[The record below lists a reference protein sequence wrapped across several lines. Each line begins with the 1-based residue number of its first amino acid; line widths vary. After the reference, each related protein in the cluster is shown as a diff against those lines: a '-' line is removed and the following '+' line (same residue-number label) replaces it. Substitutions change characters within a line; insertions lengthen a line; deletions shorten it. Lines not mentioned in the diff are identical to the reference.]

1 MPKTQTDKYIVARCL
16 NGHPD
21 DYRLLVRRYHAV
33 LHAHLI
39 GQLQNRD
46 MAEEAVQE
54 VLVRSYFNL
63 SKLRKRENFFSWM
76 LGVGNR
82 VVKEK
87 LRENRQ
93 RHEHLQQLSIQS
105 DSRKGSYDYRLVQ
118 AIGRLDDCYKEL
130 ILLRFYGGFSCSEI
144 AKQLS
149 SPLGTVTKQLSRA
162 YSLLKEELSQAKDEY
177 EV

>member
-1 MPKTQTDKYIVARCL
+1 MPKTQTDKQIVNRCL

-33 LHAHLI
+33 LHAHLV

-46 MAEEAVQE
+46 MAEDAVQE

-63 SKLRKRENFFSWM
+63 SKLKKREQFFSWM
-76 LGVGNR
+76 LGIGNR
-82 VVKEK
+82 VAKEK

-93 RHEHLQQLSIQS
+93 RREHLQQLNEQP
-105 DSRKGSYDYRLVQ
+105 RAQKRGYDYGLVQ
-118 AIGRLDDCYKEL
+118 AIGRLDDGYKEL

-149 SPLGTVTKQLSRA
+149 APLGTVTKRLSRA
-162 YSLLKEELSQAKDEY
+162 YSLLKEELSQAKDE
-177 EV
+177 